1 MELILAK
8 NEVNEKQRKIKIEK
22 MIEEVEAEGQK
33 IYYFDRENSHKD
45 IMNLVETFE
54 NKGLNIYLRELKFG
68 LADGEYMYE
77 VHIL

>member
-68 LADGEYMYE
+68 LSDGEYMYE

>member
-33 IYYFDRENSHKD
+33 IYYLDRENSHKD

-54 NKGLNIYLRELKFG
+54 SKGLNIYLRELRFG

>member
-33 IYYFDRENSHKD
+33 IYYFDRENSHKN